1 MDLLRDLQSEIEQRG
16 LTGAGKAVLRQ
27 NPILEIS
34 DHKSLLQLVGEFVI
48 ENVNP
53 IRQYNL
59 RALYKAHPA
68 QAPAA
73 TTTYRRSL
81 FLLSSDALVPMMQS
95 ADFPDLNDP
104 AGL

>member
-34 DHKSLLQLVGEFVI
+34 DHKSLLQLVGEFVT

-68 QAPAA
+68 QAPSSYDNISAIA
-73 TTTYRRSL
+73 VPIKQRRARTD
-81 FLLSSDALVPMMQS
+81 DAIRRLPG
-95 ADFPDLNDP
+95 FE
-104 AGL
+104 